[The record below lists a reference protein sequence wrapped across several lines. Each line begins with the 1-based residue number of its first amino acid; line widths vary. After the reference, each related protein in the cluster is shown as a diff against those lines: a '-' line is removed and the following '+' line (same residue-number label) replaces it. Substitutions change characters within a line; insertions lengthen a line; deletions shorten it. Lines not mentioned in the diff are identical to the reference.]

1 MSGQLPI
8 DIVVRME
15 TAIKDLERFRRE
27 GTRTATAIGSS
38 FQSADPVIR
47 RSLNSILTFNGTRA
61 VIGGVTASVA
71 IAAKGFKEWAK
82 VSDEA
87 AASINNLSTNVN
99 KLFEEIGQDLDSS
112 GGYDLLNSIPNIYRS
127 LRDNY
132 GVAATD
138 PTALLQGILGRNWD
152 SFNEQRDN
160 LRLTRQ
166 RDSEVASRPGIIRMR
181 DAEQIAALRARGDE
195 LGVAEAEFQAAL
207 AKINADRAAIRPG
220 AENAREL
227 NSLYDTQEETARNKL
242 IAVQDRIL
250 KGQMAEEESAR
261 RTAEAA
267 KEKAEAELKAEA
279 AKVRA
284 ARNSEQEYE
293 FTLRQLMIENQ
304 RLAGDEEGAKI
315 AETRLQFDRQRYAI
329 SIDTSIGTGARNSL
343 IRRTDALE
351 AGAIAAIS
359 GGSASPIQRSY
370 QAPGFLSSGTYAQ
383 SLLSSAFAPAGASKP
398 VEQAQLE
405 ELRKIRV
412 AVEGGGGATFN

>member
-15 TAIKDLERFRRE
+15 TAIKDFERFRRE
-27 GTRTATAIGSS
+27 GMRTATAIGDS
-38 FQSADPVIR
+38 FNNADPIIR
-47 RSLNSILTFNGTRA
+47 RSLNTILTFNATRA
-61 VIGGVTASVA
+61 VLGGVAASA
-71 IAAKGFKEWAK
+71 GIATKGFQEWTK
-82 VSDEA
+82 TSEEA
-87 AASINNLSTNVN
+87 AGSLDRLTGSVRNLMS
-99 KLFEEIGQDLDSS
+99 EIGQDIDEIGVVDALAR
-112 GGYDLLNSIPNIYRS
+112 IPS
-127 LRDNY
+127 TFSTLRD
-132 GVAATD
+132 GAGAALNNR
-138 PTALLQGILGRNWD
+138 TAFLQGILGRNWD
-152 SFNEQRDN
+152 AFNEQFENVRI
-160 LRLTRQ
+160 TRM

-181 DAEQIAALRARGDE
+181 DAERIAALRARGDD

-250 KGQMAEEESAR
+250 KSQMAEEESAR

-267 KEKAEAELKAEA
+267 KEKAEAERKAEL
-279 AKVRA
+279 AKVRTA
-284 ARNSEQEYE
+284 KQSEQEYE
-293 FTLRQLMIENQ
+293 FTLRQLAIENQ